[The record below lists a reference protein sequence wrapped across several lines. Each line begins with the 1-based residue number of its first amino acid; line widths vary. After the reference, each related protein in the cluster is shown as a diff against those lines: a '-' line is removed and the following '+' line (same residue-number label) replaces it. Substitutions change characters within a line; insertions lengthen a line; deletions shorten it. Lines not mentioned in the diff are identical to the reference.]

1 MGPAEK
7 MNFVKWLLL
16 RIKRTLIGDGRWQ
29 WIEEYRRLII
39 REKPI
44 SIIVTIL
51 GGLVWFMVC
60 AFLTLWLVNDK
71 ETIFSIMQGV
81 VLSVPAFYIYN
92 WLAALYEIYDTERMA
107 TWERLKD
114 QS

>member
-1 MGPAEK
+1 

-16 RIKRTLIGDGRWQ
+16 RIKRSLIGDGRWQ

-44 SIIVTIL
+44 SIIVTVF
-51 GGLVWFMVC
+51 GGALWFLVC
-60 AFLTLWLVNDK
+60 ALLCLWLVDTK
-71 ETIFSIMQGV
+71 ETVFLIMRGV

-107 TWERLKD
+107 TWDRLKEPE
-114 QS
+114 